1 MIKEIKFPLPTIF
14 DKKRLI
20 NSKFYR
26 RDKKRKKAKH
36 KTYDYI
42 AFDRDYSFVEEF
54 ADICDIPVDY
64 AETILVV
71 FFDELK
77 HSLLRGEEFRL
88 INFGKFIF
96 KNKLFTFRASS
107 ALRRKLRKA
116 YNIEGD
122 YGKERPPPKENSGV

>member
-14 DKKRLI
+14 DKKRSI
-20 NSKFYR
+20 NNKFYR

-42 AFDRDYSFVEEF
+42 AFDRDHSFVEEF
-54 ADICDIPVDY
+54 AEACGIPVDY
-64 AETILVV
+64 AENILVV

-96 KNKLFTFRASS
+96 AKKLFTFRAS
-107 ALRRKLRKA
+107 AAFRKKLRKI
-116 YNIEGD
+116 YNVEED
-122 YGKERPPPKENSGV
+122 YGEERTAPKESNA